1 MISIIRFS
9 HQDHGFLFLDED
21 FMGIVYI
28 QYDDMNIYIV
38 NVMEIY
44 GHIWDIINFRFCNHQ
59 ITCLI

>member
-28 QYDDMNIYIV
+28 QYDDMNIYIY
-38 NVMEIY
+38 IKCH
-44 GHIWDIINFRFCNHQ
+44 GDIWAYLGYHKLQ
-59 ITCLI
+59 IL